1 MSGTRTEAPK
11 IKPAPRHWAQTVR
24 DARRPAEP
32 GVETSRPHRRSAH
45 QSLGLALTI
54 VCKPIANVGLN
65 VRTTAREYLERR
77 KEGTGARGL
86 SSRRQGLW
94 TRVEAAEPPQAAI
107 TERKS
112 IVAVD
117 VPHRNVPRRLDD
129 ASSERV
135 AFGLERRDDVLQRLV
150 LDTEA
155 QHATAQHQS
164 DDLAALD
171 DGGANKP

>member
-1 MSGTRTEAPK
+1 MRADPPNQASKHLGLIVGQP
-11 IKPAPRHWAQTVR
+11 
-24 DARRPAEP
+24 
-32 GVETSRPHRRSAH
+32 H

-65 VRTTAREYLERR
+65 VRTTARECLERR
-77 KEGTGARGL
+77 KEGSGARGL

-117 VPHRNVPRRLDD
+117 V
-129 ASSERV
+129 ASR
-135 AFGLERRDDVLQRLV
+135 
-150 LDTEA
+150 
-155 QHATAQHQS
+155 
-164 DDLAALD
+164 LAAS
-171 DGGANKP
+171 AS